1 MARVS
6 LDPPRSLTIRIG
18 EWYSRRRFGAV
29 LDPGRVMAHN
39 PRVLKT
45 YVREELSAEK
55 WKRVPSGLKSLAAM
69 SAAATVGCAWC
80 MDFGYWQSTIGGAD
94 PAKIRDI
101 RQWRESTA
109 YTEPER
115 AVIEYAEAMSVTPP
129 MVEDS
134 HVVRLRAFLDEAQVV
149 ELTMTIAIENQRS
162 RFNAALGLSSQR
174 LCRPVRA
181 QASAVMQERMRCS
194 SALCSCPPRCPCP
207 GTCPP
212 G

>member
-115 AVIEYAEAMSVTPP
+115 AVIEYAEAMSVTPRW
-129 MVEDS
+129 S
-134 HVVRLRAFLDEAQVV
+134 R
-149 ELTMTIAIENQRS
+149 IAT
-162 RFNAALGLSSQR
+162 
-174 LCRPVRA
+174 
-181 QASAVMQERMRCS
+181 
-194 SALCSCPPRCPCP
+194 SCDCEPF
-207 GTCPP
+207 
-212 G
+212 